1 VENIESEIKK
11 VIEKRE
17 VEAKAKEERPRKEQK
32 TLIVESITPKSDTA
46 AIIFVIAFYVPM
58 ILYSEPFT
66 MSVYIDPTLKMFISF
81 GVVVAAGAYWMYTIY
96 RGYNERISNY
106 FIRLYITS
114 KKEALRRMVL
124 KRVLKTCLDLGGSEK
139 EEYSVEEA
147 VKKIKE
153 NKIKDLPLH
162 AALFLGEKPEDD
174 FILVTRGLK
183 PMDAL
188 QWDVG
193 EIEGRWDE
201 GVSVVSECNIVTELT
216 EPAPRATFGDTVP
229 VYFLISNP
237 KYAALI
243 GEPAN
248 LMEGVTVEDIIK
260 MSSQFGKYEGLKW
273 KAKYEDAETRYRQ
286 LNLVA
291 EQSYNDAL
299 ELAAF
304 TNLIRKGA
312 IAKAVSAKVSEEPIK
327 LKGTPLKEK
336 LFNTTAKKIVWAILA
351 AIMIGFLLSLIVPGI
366 LHFVGVV

>member
-1 VENIESEIKK
+1 LENIESEIKR

-32 TLIVESITPKSDTA
+32 TLITESITPKSDTA

-58 ILYSEPFT
+58 ILFSQPFDET
-66 MSVYIDPTLKMFISF
+66 VYLDPMLKM
-81 GVVVAAGAYWMYTIY
+81 VVSLVVIGGAAAYWMYTIY

-106 FIRLYITS
+106 FIRLFITS
-114 KKEALRRMVL
+114 KKDALRRMKLV
-124 KRVLKTCLDLGGSEK
+124 RVLKTCLDLGGTK
-139 EEYSVEEA
+139 EEYNVEEA
-147 VKKIKE
+147 LKKIKE
-153 NKIKDLPLH
+153 NKIKDLPLY

-188 QWDVG
+188 QWDVA

-216 EPAPRATFGDTVP
+216 EPVPRATFGDTVP

-237 KYAALI
+237 RYASLI

-248 LMEGVTVEDIIK
+248 ILEGVSVEEIIK
-260 MSSQFGKYEGLKW
+260 MSSKFGKYEGLKW

-327 LKGTPLKEK
+327 LKGASLKDK
-336 LFNTTAKKIVWAILA
+336 LFDTKAKKAFWILLAGLMLAFILA
-351 AIMIGFLLSLIVPGI
+351 LVVPGI
-366 LHFVGVV
+366 LNFLGVM